1 VQRTRIKIDG
11 IMRVEDAKV
20 AIAAG
25 VDAIGMIFHP
35 PSRRNISIERAREIT
50 RQLGPFVT
58 VVAVFVDALA
68 SKVMEVAGELA
79 LTTVQLHGQEPV
91 ERIAQLRKQKLRV
104 IKAIKVDSTFEQQL
118 EKWKGAM
125 GHVGDMI
132 AGLVL
137 DTGGTAQ
144 PGGTGVANDWERLGK
159 FADKGAF
166 KGLPPIIAAGGLNA
180 KSVKDVVRKLRPWA
194 VDVSSGVE
202 SSLGQKSPE
211 MSRECVAAVRAADFS
226 A

>member
-1 VQRTRIKIDG
+1 
-11 IMRVEDAKV
+11 MRVEDAKV

-35 PSRRNISIERAREIT
+35 PSPRNISIERAREIT
-50 RQLGPFVT
+50 EQVGPFVT
-58 VVAVFVDALA
+58 VLGVFVDAPA

-91 ERIAQLRKQKLRV
+91 EQIAELRRQKLKV
-104 IKAIKVDSTFEQQL
+104 IKAIKVDSSFEQQL

-125 GHVGDMI
+125 GNVGDMI
-132 AGLVL
+132 SGLVL
-137 DTGGTAQ
+137 ETGGTAQ

-159 FADKGAF
+159 LADRGAF

-202 SSLGQKSPE
+202 SSLGKKSPE
-211 MSRECVAAVRAADFS
+211 MIAEFVAAVRAADSS